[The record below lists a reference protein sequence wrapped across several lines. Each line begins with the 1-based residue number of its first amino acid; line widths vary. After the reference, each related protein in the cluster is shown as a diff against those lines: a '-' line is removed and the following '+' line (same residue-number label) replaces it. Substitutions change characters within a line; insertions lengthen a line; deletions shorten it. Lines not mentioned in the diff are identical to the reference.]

1 VAALS
6 AWLHA
11 RRSWPADGD
20 LLFSLKRTGTPIT
33 DMSLGKIVR
42 EAFATIGHEAED
54 MGPRILRNTYCRR
67 LLIRGVA
74 PDTVTER
81 LGLASNRTV
90 ERIAATIDVPVSQDC
105 PLFSREAV
113 SGLLR
118 HTRSSNFRIKRTEQH
133 RETQHGHTLA
143 WALYALTLLAALFA
157 GLRWII
163 TNDPSYAWAE

>member
-1 VAALS
+1 MAALS
-6 AWLHA
+6 AWLYA

-42 EAFATIGHEAED
+42 EAFATIGHEADD

-105 PLFSREAV
+105 PPL
-113 SGLLR
+113 
-118 HTRSSNFRIKRTEQH
+118 
-133 RETQHGHTLA
+133 
-143 WALYALTLLAALFA
+143 
-157 GLRWII
+157 
-163 TNDPSYAWAE
+163 